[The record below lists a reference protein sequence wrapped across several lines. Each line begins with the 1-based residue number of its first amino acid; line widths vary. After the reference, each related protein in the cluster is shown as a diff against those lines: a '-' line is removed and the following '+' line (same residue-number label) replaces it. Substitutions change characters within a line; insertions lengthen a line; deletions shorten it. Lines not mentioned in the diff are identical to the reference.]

1 MSSAIGGA
9 KPKVAHAGDWV
20 QIHLVVL
27 QPEDRSDR
35 VPQETSEVPLEMWAK
50 GFLQNKEARLG
61 EQVKIETEIGRRLT
75 GRLSAVNPGYTHSFG
90 NPIPELLQVGQQLR
104 SLIREEES

>member
-1 MSSAIGGA
+1 MSSA

-20 QIHLVVL
+20 QIHMVVL
-27 QPEDRSDR
+27 KPEERSDR
-35 VPQETSEVPLEMWAK
+35 LPQETSEVPLEMWAK
-50 GFLQNKEARLG
+50 GFLQNKEVRLG
-61 EQVKIETEIGRRLT
+61 EQAEIETEIGRRLK

-104 SLIREEES
+104 SLIREEEV